1 MWWLITTSLLF
12 AFVKCDD
19 PKVDV
24 VISSGNVSATIRG
37 YQHPYGTS
45 FRGIPYAAAPVGL
58 LRFREAQRKDPTG
71 FVSALGYGNIC
82 VQPSGTGSEDCLFIN
97 VFSPNNASVVSKLPV
112 YVYIHGGGF
121 IEGSGNMGAGIY
133 PNLVNKGNII
143 LVTINYRL
151 GPFGFFSTRETMAPG
166 NWAISDWI
174 EGLNWV
180 QRYITFFGGDP
191 SRVTIGGQSSG
202 AEAVSILTLT
212 SLAKGLYKQAIME
225 SGSAFGA
232 AIMSYSQ
239 KTRDTSKQLSIKA
252 NCATSDRWESGTDFG
267 IILNCLRGLT
277 LNQINTIDRSLPNHR
292 MKWAI
297 VQDKKYLTERLEYL
311 ALKRDTSINVLL
323 GDVNQEDLG
332 GELHNIEHN
341 LNSTHNTGTQLKTDL
356 GNSYEMTYWDNSN
369 AVKVAA
375 YNKYI
380 TNQNW
385 ADNDHANWEARRIQ
399 LWSEM
404 IFIGPVLR
412 DGGYFQY
419 RGNNVYLY
427 SLDWLSPNALPQI
440 TNPLFRGCMHTWEL
454 QYIFSTN
461 CNGFNCT
468 AQDEL
473 LRNYFTTTWLNFIK
487 FGNPT
492 PAGSSLPFT
501 WLTMGKQ
508 NRYLKFQPNPT
519 MYNDYH
525 PDSNF
530 WACTAPTIDGYKPP
544 FC

>member
-58 LRFREAQRKDPTG
+58 LRFREAQRKDPSGFVSALGYGNICVQPSGTAPVGLLRFREAQRKDPTG

-97 VFSPNNASVVSKLPV
+97 VFSPN
-112 YVYIHGGGF
+112 
-121 IEGSGNMGAGIY
+121 
-133 PNLVNKGNII
+133 
-143 LVTINYRL
+143 
-151 GPFGFFSTRETMAPG
+151 
-166 NWAISDWI
+166 
-174 EGLNWV
+174 
-180 QRYITFFGGDP
+180 
-191 SRVTIGGQSSG
+191 
-202 AEAVSILTLT
+202 
-212 SLAKGLYKQAIME
+212 
-225 SGSAFGA
+225 
-232 AIMSYSQ
+232 
-239 KTRDTSKQLSIKA
+239 
-252 NCATSDRWESGTDFG
+252 

-332 GELHNIEHN
+332 GELYNIEHN

-419 RGNNVYLY
+419 
-427 SLDWLSPNALPQI
+427 PLPQI